1 MKKDLL
7 PIAVLAAAMII
18 NSCTHEQPQENATVV
33 PQTNYMPGMLLMPGA
48 PGSVYTGSVNPL
60 SITGKDQPGY
70 VNAYPVGSYEHFV
83 ASPEYPNTMK
93 EYINEPLMKQLTAQN
108 SKLIICIPQQ
118 RARVYVNGRVG
129 MDWPVS
135 TGTNGHET
143 PTGVF
148 RVIEKNKDHH
158 SNRYGKFVNAQGRT
172 TDSNADASKGTPEG
186 MTFRPASMP
195 NWHRLTWDGVGVHG
209 GKVIAGRRLSHGCIR
224 TPFATAAKFFEY
236 SAMGMPAY
244 ITRAVEDY
252 YKGGA
257 VKPIDVKY
265 RPKPGNDYTDLPITP
280 KTIPATTAPTAS

>member
-1 MKKDLL
+1 MKKILL
-7 PIAVLAAAMII
+7 STATLTTALIVT
-18 NSCTHEQPQENATVV
+18 SCSDVQQPQESATVA
-33 PQTNYMPGMLLMPGA
+33 PQNYYMPGVLLMPGA
-48 PGSVYTGSVNPL
+48 PGSGVYNGVNPL
-60 SITGKDQPGY
+60 NISGKDQPGY
-70 VNAYPVGSYEHFV
+70 VNAYPEGSYEHFV
-83 ASPEYPNTMK
+83 ASPEYPKTMK

-224 TPFATAAKFFEY
+224 TPYSTAAKFFEY

-280 KTIPATTAPTAS
+280 KPAAPSTPKAS